1 MRLAVIGSGIAG
13 LGAAWLLSSR
23 YQVTVYEANDRLG
36 GHSNTVTVD
45 YDGRQVPVDTGFI
58 VYNEATY
65 PNLIGLFDWLG
76 VKTKPSDM
84 SFSVSVG
91 GGELEYEGS
100 LGGLVA
106 QPSNLL
112 KPGYYRML
120 ADVARFFAAAPRLL
134 EDPRDPDITLGAFL
148 KREGYGDGFLYDHL
162 LPMAAAIWSCPV
174 ETMLAFPA
182 RSFVRF
188 FVNHGLLKHV
198 NRPQWFTVDQGSAS
212 YVLRLAAEIEQ
223 RGGQIRTAHP
233 VREIRRIDA
242 GVMVTEPDGS
252 ETFYDQVVIGSHGD
266 EALAMLS
273 DADEAERNLLGC
285 FTYQENVAVL
295 HRDRSLMPKR
305 RRAWASWNYLAEG
318 RRNMDR
324 AVALTYWMN
333 RLQGI
338 DEKLPLFVTMNPLS
352 EPDPALEFARFNY
365 THPVFDT
372 AAVKA
377 QQELETIQGTRN
389 TWFCGSYCGYG
400 FHEDGLKAA
409 IGVARSLG
417 ITVPWKTEVA
427 PVSEHWLERQNA
439 EAAAQATGDD

>member
-1 MRLAVIGSGIAG
+1 MRIAVIGSGIAG
-13 LGAAWLLSSR
+13 FSAAWLLSSR
-23 YQVTVYEANDRLG
+23 HQVTVYEANNRLG
-36 GHSNTVTVD
+36 GHSNTVSVD
-45 YDGRQVPVDTGFI
+45 YDGEQIPVDTGFI

-65 PNLIGLFDWLG
+65 PNLISLFGALD
-76 VKTKPSDM
+76 VPTKPSDM

-91 GGELEYEGS
+91 NGALEYEGS
-100 LGGLVA
+100 LRGLLA
-106 QPSNLL
+106 QPGNLL

-134 EDPRDPDITLGAFL
+134 EEENAPDLTLGEFL

-188 FVNHGLLKHV
+188 FVNHGLLQHV
-198 NRPQWFTVDQGSAS
+198 NRPQWFTVDGGARC
-212 YVLRLAAEIEQ
+212 YVERLAAAIEQ
-223 RGGQIRTAHP
+223 RGGKIRTGHP
-233 VREIRRIDA
+233 VRRIRRLES
-242 GVMVTEPDGS
+242 GVMVGEPDGS
-252 ETFYDQVVIGSHGD
+252 ETYYDQIVIGAHGD

-273 DADEAERNLLGC
+273 DADDAERALLGC
-285 FTYQENVAVL
+285 FSYQDNVAVL
-295 HRDRSLMPKR
+295 HRDPGLMPKR
-305 RRAWASWNYLAEG
+305 RMAWASWNYLAEG
-318 RRNMDR
+318 RRDMDR

-338 DEKLPLFVTMNPLS
+338 DEKYPLFVTMNPLTD
-352 EPDPALEFARFNY
+352 PDPALEFARFNY

-372 AAVKA
+372 AAVAA
-377 QQELETIQGTRN
+377 QGNLDTIQGVRD

-409 IGVARSLG
+409 IAVALNLGVSP
-417 ITVPWKTEVA
+417 PWESDVA
-427 PVSEHWLERQNA
+427 PANGHLQVWSGTD
-439 EAAAQATGDD
+439 AAGQAAGDD